1 MTGASKILTV
11 SYGTFSCTLEGF
23 DDPFN
28 TMKAIA
34 EYFRDLAAEDRYF
47 GAEPPTPDAAM
58 LHRIAEREIQRR
70 VEAKVQENGIVLRA
84 ADGADQPDA
93 PFGTAPVAAPVTPRL
108 MDQTAAATESVAEK
122 LSRLRADVAGQ
133 LPAAAAQQ
141 AAPAGEHAPATVT
154 PVVTAAILTAAVPPA
169 RDYSVPEFVA
179 PDFGEE
185 DGYDLP
191 ASVLADHGTDA
202 QPLAAVGVI
211 ATDVPD
217 DTALADTVFTGVV
230 SDTAPTT
237 VTQAAFA
244 APEPAATDAL
254 LAGIMAGLAQ
264 TADAATPAA
273 APASTEAADEAD
285 LGSIFAADAD
295 QDMVAAMS
303 GNGVEDAT
311 ASETVDLAAF
321 DMDMS
326 ADDTATMDSIFGADA
341 AADDAAD
348 EAAEM
353 AQPAPVAAWAT
364 EADDDAPDTTDL
376 PEADTAMLSQPVA
389 QAPAETGADLRPD
402 ASDKL
407 QRARARVIRIRRS
420 DSDGMAVAPAPAP
433 AVETASADVMLSAE
447 AEADL
452 AAELAALRAATD
464 DADDADDADET
475 ANDIGTDARRAF
487 ADSSAD
493 ATISRLMA
501 QADEHLEGPESKRRL
516 SAIAHLKAAVAA
528 TVAERRATGPAKD
541 TEPSRL
547 SRYRDD
553 LARAVRGV
561 TSGDTAPPERPAP
574 LVLVSEQR
582 IDRPRPVAVPTP
594 QARPAAPAAA
604 IAMPGGGTVMPR
616 RLTGSAGLAFAQD
629 DDEDF
634 DEPAEAVADARGFV
648 EFAEQLGATS
658 LAELIEA
665 SAAYLACVEGRDQF
679 TRPQLMGLV
688 QVAMPNGE
696 IPREDGLRS
705 FGTLLRTG
713 RIAKIR
719 RGQFALSETSG
730 YLAEG
735 KRIAG

>member
-84 ADGADQPDA
+84 AEGDGPSDAPFAVAPAMAPDA
-93 PFGTAPVAAPVTPRL
+93 PRL
-108 MDQTAAATESVAEK
+108 MEQTVAATESVAEK

-133 LPAAAAQQ
+133 TPAPAPQPAAAAVQT
-141 AAPAGEHAPATVT
+141 APVLTTALAPAPAYTV
-154 PVVTAAILTAAVPPA
+154 P
-169 RDYSVPEFVA
+169 DFVA
-179 PDFGEE
+179 PDFGDE

-191 ASVLADHGTDA
+191 AGLMQDEDDVAAQAGDADTATPGPERRTPDA
-202 QPLAAVGVI
+202 YPEPQAAAPASDPVDAAPD
-211 ATDVPD
+211 ATD
-217 DTALADTVFTGVV
+217 TGL
-230 SDTAPTT
+230 SG
-237 VTQAAFA
+237 
-244 APEPAATDAL
+244 TDAL
-254 LAGIMAGLAQ
+254 LAGLMAGLAQ
-264 TADAATPAA
+264 PTAPAA
-273 APASTEAADEAD
+273 AAAPDAAPAPADTDD
-285 LGSIFAADAD
+285 LSSIFGADA
-295 QDMVAAMS
+295 
-303 GNGVEDAT
+303 E
-311 ASETVDLAAF
+311 
-321 DMDMS
+321 
-326 ADDTATMDSIFGADA
+326 DDTAPDALSGDMTEAEAFDLGAIDAGAEAEDGAAQDSIFGADFEDA
-341 AADDAAD
+341 AEAADLSGAEALYAAGETAAD
-348 EAAEM
+348 AGAVSASGFDAEPETDDL
-353 AQPAPVAAWAT
+353 ADPDFGP
-364 EADDDAPDTTDL
+364 EPDRLDDDAT
-376 PEADTAMLSQPVA
+376 V
-389 QAPAETGADLRPD
+389 GADAVPAMPPAPSDLRAD

-407 QRARARVIRIRRS
+407 QRARARVIRIRRT
-420 DSDGMAVAPAPAP
+420 DPEGVTQAPPPVAGDAMAD
-433 AVETASADVMLSAE
+433 ASLSAE

-452 AAELAALRAATD
+452 AAELAALSAADTVAAAED
-464 DADDADDADET
+464 DAT
-475 ANDIGTDARRAF
+475 AAAAEARRAF
-487 ADSSAD
+487 DDSSAD

-501 QADEHLEGPESKRRL
+501 QADEHLEGPENKRRL

-528 TVAERRATGPAKD
+528 TVAERRATGPAAKD
-541 TEPSRL
+541 AEPSRL

-561 TSGDTAPPERPAP
+561 TSGDAAQPERPAP

-594 QARPAAPAAA
+594 APQARPAAPAAA
-604 IAMPGGGTVMPR
+604 VSSPAGGTVVPR
-616 RLTGSAGLAFAQD
+616 RLSGSAGLAFAQEE
-629 DDEDF
+629 DEEF
-634 DEPAEAVADARGFV
+634 AEPVEAIADTRGFV
-648 EFAEQLGATS
+648 EFAERLGATS

-688 QVAMPNGE
+688 QVAMPDGD

-713 RIAKIR
+713 RIEKIR

-735 KRIAG
+735 RRIAG